1 MLPRLAV
8 SARPV
13 AGALALLITL
23 LLLTAPVVTAASVT
37 RFAPTERPGEF
48 RVEARG
54 FRAGEEVSIRLLGP
68 SGQNVKFGHDDA
80 NQRGN
85 VRFTL
90 FIPRHF
96 EAGQWTLRL
105 RGRDSD
111 KEAEATFEA
120 PRRLPNAVL
129 NVSQATAAP
138 GTTLVFTS
146 GDFSGG
152 EEVSYWL
159 SSPAGENL
167 PGGVVHADLGG
178 QLSFVYTIPLSAQ
191 PGVWQ
196 MTAYGQESDNQGAAV
211 FTVAP

>member
-1 MLPRLAV
+1 MLLRLTVSPRPA
-8 SARPV
+8 
-13 AGALALLITL
+13 AGALALLIAL
-23 LLLTAPVVTAASVT
+23 LLLTAPVATAASIT

-54 FRAGEEVSIRLLGP
+54 FQAGEEVSIRLLGP

-80 NQRGN
+80 NDRGN
-85 VRFTL
+85 VRFRL
-90 FIPRHF
+90 FLPRHF

-105 RGRDSD
+105 RGRNSD

-120 PRRLPNAVL
+120 PRRLPNAAL
-129 NVSQATAAP
+129 NVTQVTAAP

-159 SSPAGENL
+159 NSPAGENL
-167 PGGVVHADLGG
+167 PGGVVHADPSG
-178 QLSFVYTIPLSAQ
+178 QLSFVYMIPLGAQ

-196 MTAYGQESDNQGAAV
+196 MTAYGQQSDNQGIAV
-211 FTVAP
+211 FTVTP